1 MQMARMAPRLVRQS
15 TQNTALCVCLRMC
28 VSSVCLSLSLARLLD
43 IEQKLAN
50 GLLGTRLFG
59 FAFQEPD

>member
-1 MQMARMAPRLVRQS
+1 V
-15 TQNTALCVCLRMC
+15 CV
-28 VSSVCLSLSLARLLD
+28 SLSLARSLD